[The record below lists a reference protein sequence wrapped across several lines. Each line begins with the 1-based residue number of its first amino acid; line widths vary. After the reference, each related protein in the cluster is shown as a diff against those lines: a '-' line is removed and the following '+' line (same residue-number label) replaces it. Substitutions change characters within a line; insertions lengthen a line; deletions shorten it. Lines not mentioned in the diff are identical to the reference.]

1 MDFFTDCEVAP
12 IFLAQSDTT
21 AGFLCADFVKL
32 NAIKGRLKSQNT
44 LLTLD
49 SFCKLKN
56 LVRIPEK
63 YKNRVR
69 RSTKNTFIYSGKHAL
84 SREGSENTKLA
95 IRVIKPHRL
104 QETSHADFL
113 RFFPFLY
120 SSSANAH
127 HQMFHLDFALQK
139 ADMVILDK
147 RGLAESQPSKIYKI
161 SNFNLKCIR

>member
-56 LVRIPEK
+56 LVRIPENIK
-63 YKNRVR
+63 IECAGAQKILLFIVA
-69 RSTKNTFIYSGKHAL
+69 NTPY
-84 SREGSENTKLA
+84 
-95 IRVIKPHRL
+95 
-104 QETSHADFL
+104 
-113 RFFPFLY
+113 
-120 SSSANAH
+120 
-127 HQMFHLDFALQK
+127 
-139 ADMVILDK
+139 
-147 RGLAESQPSKIYKI
+147 
-161 SNFNLKCIR
+161 

>member
-95 IRVIKPHRL
+95 NPAVVSLWAKKIGA
-104 QETSHADFL
+104 TSQSVKKSIGYN
-113 RFFPFLY
+113 PY
-120 SSSANAH
+120 SHFTH
-127 HQMFHLDFALQK
+127 HCAK
-139 ADMVILDK
+139 
-147 RGLAESQPSKIYKI
+147 
-161 SNFNLKCIR
+161 